1 MSLGYCGK
9 CKLVY
14 QDDEIARYAYAG
26 ENWNDNESVAGDMN
40 LLDGVIT
47 IYKKCLEEPEIHIK
61 KKKTAS
67 GKKVTYEKR
76 IIHTPSIGMYIEDGN
91 IVIEKKCKNEFHRSE
106 SNDVECYLAYRLLV
120 KIFETY
126 QKDGVLPSEE
136 CFLQ

>member
-14 QDDEIARYAYAG
+14 QDDEIARYAYAR

-40 LLDGVIT
+40 LLDGVIA

-76 IIHTPSIGMYIEDGN
+76 IIHTPSIGMHIEDGN
-91 IVIEKKCKNEFHRSE
+91 IVIEKKCKNEFNRSE
-106 SNDVECYLAYRLLV
+106 SNDVKCYLAYRLLV
-120 KIFETY
+120 KIFEAY

>member
-40 LLDGVIT
+40 LLDGVIA

-76 IIHTPSIGMYIEDGN
+76 IIHTPSIGMHIEDGN
-91 IVIEKKCKNEFHRSE
+91 IVIEKKCKNEFNRSE

-120 KIFETY
+120 KIFEAY